1 MLSILNSQTATAQ
14 DSDQAKVEVDLR
26 AKVREEFDNLR
37 NLRRMYNLPSVQG
50 KASTQSFSNFIS
62 GAGKVINLLPDIIE
76 IISDVKDIVNG
87 QARAQQEELMT
98 PEKFFQICCQIV
110 MAQSEGEDI
119 SMIELC
125 RRCCQV
131 AEQLLDAGQG
141 MTTDQFM
148 EFCSSVAKEMM
159 GQAKPPVAVDGAKA
173 QGSDLLKLLLTRG

>member
-14 DSDQAKVEVDLR
+14 DS
-26 AKVREEFDNLR
+26 
-37 NLRRMYNLPSVQG
+37 G
-50 KASTQSFSNFIS
+50 KASTQSFSSIIS
-62 GAGKVINLLPDIIE
+62 KVGKVTNLLPE
-76 IISDVKDIVNG
+76 IVEIVNAVKDIVNG
-87 QARAQQEELMT
+87 QARAQQEEEMT

-141 MTTDQFM
+141 MTTDQFI

-159 GQAKPPVAVDGAKA
+159 GQVKPPVAVDGAKA
-173 QGSDLLKLLLTRG
+173 QSLVDALRLFG